1 MRRWTVAGI
10 ALLLLLSVAAAVPVA
25 ADDGW
30 RFRLTTPRGSL
41 ERGDGLTLRLGVPSG
56 RAWGV
61 ESTLRSISGPRELTL
76 TIAVRDVT
84 VREAF
89 VRVAWYD
96 RDTGRP
102 RQTAIADSN
111 VVRAGEQDAVV
122 VTLDPPDGAI
132 AYRLRVL
139 ARLEQ
144 GAARSSDGAILATS
158 RSAVRDAPEY
168 TRLMA
173 EGP

>member
-1 MRRWTVAGI
+1 MRRWIAGSV
-10 ALLLLLSVAAAVPVA
+10 ALLLFCQATAVA

-41 ERGDGLTLRLGVPSG
+41 EPGDGLQLRLGVPSG

-61 ESTLRSISGPRELTL
+61 QSALRPIAGPREITLTL
-76 TIAVRDVT
+76 AVRDVT

-102 RQTAIADSN
+102 RQTAIADSS
-111 VVRAGEQDAVV
+111 VVRAGEQETVV
-122 VTLDPPDGAI
+122 VTLDPPEGAI
-132 AYRLRVL
+132 AYRMRVL
-139 ARLEQ
+139 ARLEP
-144 GAARSSDGAILATS
+144 GAERSRDGAILVTPLS
-158 RSAVRDAPEY
+158 EVRVAPEY
-168 TRLMA
+168 TRLLA

>member
-1 MRRWTVAGI
+1 MRRWIAGSV
-10 ALLLLLSVAAAVPVA
+10 ALLLVCQATAVA

-41 ERGDGLTLRLGVPSG
+41 ERGDGLALRLGVPSG

-61 ESTLRSISGPRELTL
+61 ESALRPIGGPRELTL
-76 TIAVRDVT
+76 AIAVRDVS

-102 RQTAIADSN
+102 RQTAIADSTIA
-111 VVRAGEQDAVV
+111 RSGERDAVI
-122 VTLDPPDGAI
+122 VTLDPPAGAI
-132 AYRLRVL
+132 AYRMRVL
-139 ARLEQ
+139 ARLEP
-144 GAARSSDGAILATS
+144 GVARSREGAILVGPLS
-158 RSAVRDAPEY
+158 DVRIAPEY
-168 TRLMA
+168 TRLLA